1 MARIVV
7 DDETLE
13 ILHIYDGPANP
24 WIHKGRQ
31 IPLLLVPEGLD
42 PMVVMAIKD
51 SETGEITLVQDA
63 AKVAAKT
70 AQAWQELRARRNA
83 LLATSDW
90 TQLQDAR
97 LSLEKKQAWVD
108 YRQALRDL
116 PETVT
121 DPMAVV
127 WPLAP

>member
-1 MARIVV
+1 MEAVI
-7 DDETLE
+7 DPS
-13 ILHIYDGPANP
+13 GPTCVSF
-24 WIHKGRQ
+24 
-31 IPLLLVPEGLD
+31 VPEGAVLLNDFANFIKVPVSSELVGKPLKAALVDDAWVISLD
-42 PMVVMAIKD
+42 D
-51 SETGEITLVQDA
+51 SAVL
-63 AKVAAKT
+63 
-70 AQAWQELRARRNA
+70 AQAWRDLRARRNT

>member
-1 MARIVV
+1 MACVVV

-13 ILHIYDGPANP
+13 ILHIYDAPANP

-31 IPLLLVPEGLD
+31 IPLLLVPDNLD
-42 PMVVMAIKD
+42 PWCLMAVKD
-51 SETGEITLVQDA
+51 SETGEIKLVEDPI
-63 AKVAAKT
+63 KVEAKT
-70 AQAWQELRARRNA
+70 TQAWHELRTERNSRLSA
-83 LLATSDW
+83 CDW